1 MLLCLPH
8 CVFQVAQVL
17 SFHTSTYWDGEI
29 PEQSH
34 TQNTKTQSF
43 VIMFGLSAQLAQ
55 QHTFTNHLLIFF
67 YTFNV
72 MRSSYNIEYLTV
84 ILEWAPLPERCDI

>member
-1 MLLCLPH
+1 MDSFVDLLVVALEVFDAAVPSSLY
-8 CVFQVAQVL
+8 FQVAQVL
-17 SFHTSTYWDGEI
+17 SYHTSTYWDGEI

-55 QHTFTNHLLIFF
+55 QHT
-67 YTFNV
+67 
-72 MRSSYNIEYLTV
+72 
-84 ILEWAPLPERCDI
+84 